1 MFAEVSETREPHTGA
16 VAVQE
21 TPQKV
26 CLQEEVAGVS
36 KLSSRGSRFRSGS
49 GSVFASLVWVC
60 ALMSQGLCP
69 YVTGSVPLC
78 HRSGSL
84 RHRTGC
90 AFTSQDWVCAFTS
103 RVWACAFTSLVWVC
117 ALASQVWGL
126 VAQVWVLVTQV
137 WVLVLI
143 ITGLGQRL
151 NYYIVGHIYIC
162 VRVRAFVCVCARVR
176 ACVRVCVWWTALWR
190 A

>member
-69 YVTGSVPLC
+69 YVTGLALYVIGLGVP
-78 HRSGSL
+78 L
-84 RHRTGC
+84 RHRTG
-90 AFTSQDWVCAFTS
+90 S
-103 RVWACAFTSLVWVC
+103 
-117 ALASQVWGL
+117 
-126 VAQVWVLVTQV
+126 VLLRHESGPVPLHHWSGSV
-137 WVLVLI
+137 PLRHRF
-143 ITGLGQRL
+143 G
-151 NYYIVGHIYIC
+151 
-162 VRVRAFVCVCARVR
+162 A
-176 ACVRVCVWWTALWR
+176 
-190 A
+190 